1 MIKVKST
8 LWKFAMLTHW
18 GTYCTDEGGEI
29 GRGFTV
35 VVSMKDREGQ
45 EDVTEY
51 APQVVKQIHRN
62 YNITVKSTSWFEE
75 STKSQ
80 LNSWFMEIFTT
91 YGMKENLVKNK
102 TLPSQWML

>member
-1 MIKVKST
+1 MQCRPIEVK
-8 LWKFAMLTHW
+8 

-35 VVSMKDREGQ
+35 VVSMEDREGQ

-62 YNITVKSTSWFEE
+62 YNITVKSMSWFEE